1 MVSIASNWAGDSGR
15 PDGAKTDK
23 IPLRDR
29 YIWAL
34 DNEEILLSYAEK
46 PKVNQGWMKAD
57 NPWQFLAACFEFKRF
72 RDWQYSFFDDP
83 PDVGL
88 IDSELEKLGVDPY
101 DFESSLEC
109 YIDGS
114 NNGSQHLAALTRDEI
129 TAPHVNLVPLDLP
142 GDLYKYVGD
151 HVWNTLKARVDKM
164 PKEQVEACNRF
175 IDNLIELKKQIQES
189 LPKSD
194 RRKALI
200 EEVKAFKEKNQ
211 AIADIA
217 APVYWLRIT
226 DTKHKRKIVKRN
238 VMTIPYGGTSY
249 GLGQQQI
256 DDARKHGIDLL
267 LHMEHKWGAFL
278 GREVYEDCRVSL
290 RRPMQLLS
298 VFEKAGKAA
307 EERGEFLSWR
317 VPVTNFPVVQHY
329 TEGRVKK
336 TWVQYGPPQGEKLS
350 TGYYSN
356 TMQLNVC
363 YIEDPIPSKGKQSQG
378 ASPNAIHSLDAA
390 HLTMT
395 VARADFP
402 ITTIHDSFGC
412 LLADMP
418 KLFKLIRRTFV
429 DLYMTDPLTLLMK
442 DIKGDLT
449 NVEFGNLDISLVL
462 DSEYCFC

>member
-1 MVSIASNWAGDSGR
+1 M
-15 PDGAKTDK
+15 
-23 IPLRDR
+23 
-29 YIWAL
+29 
-34 DNEEILLSYAEK
+34 
-46 PKVNQGWMKAD
+46 
-57 NPWQFLAACFEFKRF
+57 
-72 RDWQYSFFDDP
+72 
-83 PDVGL
+83 
-88 IDSELEKLGVDPY
+88 
-101 DFESSLEC
+101 
-109 YIDGS
+109 
-114 NNGSQHLAALTRDEI
+114 
-129 TAPHVNLVPLDLP
+129 
-142 GDLYKYVGD
+142 
-151 HVWNTLKARVDKM
+151 
-164 PKEQVEACNRF
+164 
-175 IDNLIELKKQIQES
+175 
-189 LPKSD
+189 
-194 RRKALI
+194 
-200 EEVKAFKEKNQ
+200 
-211 AIADIA
+211 
-217 APVYWLRIT
+217 
-226 DTKHKRKIVKRN
+226 N

-256 DDARKHGIDLL
+256 DDARKHGIDIL

-290 RRPMQLLS
+290 KRPMQLLS

-307 EERGEFLSWR
+307 EERGEFLSWK

-350 TGYYSN
+350 TGYYCN
-356 TMQLNVC
+356 TMQLHVC

-390 HLTMT
+390 HLMMT

-429 DLYMTDPLTLLMK
+429 DLYMTDPLTSLMK

-449 NVEFGNLDISLVL
+449 NVEFGDLDISLVL